1 MRRAKGVVRGALRD
15 PENEFD
21 DRAVLPAPAGLGEFR
36 RLSARQKAWGMVQGW
51 PEVSVLCN
59 IPTSAYAVPVC
70 SSAAQVLH
78 YTRYISRSGR
88 VPAYDEEGCVY
99 RTGEALEKTILA
111 WRSGDAKLRPEERA
125 LDQVIL
131 GISGEVPRE
140 RFEPAVLDWAREH
153 IRERPWV
160 VCFHYDHEGRP
171 HAHLLCRHRSWR
183 GGRVLRVGP
192 GGLRLLRE
200 DFASRLIERGI
211 EANATRPCTR
221 GRRRQFLLRRAYAA
235 NKSGGFYMSPS
246 GRREV
251 LRQVGEALEGR
262 PEPDPV
268 ADMMRRNRVKVLG
281 YAAGFIR
288 ELRESGSPGDLE
300 LAGRLAEYYRAL
312 PPVRSIV
319 EATVERLARQREQ
332 EALREETPAEK
343 KRERA
348 LSGPQR

>member
-1 MRRAKGVVRGALRD
+1 MRGARREVRGPLRD

-21 DRAVLPAPAGLGEFR
+21 DAARQPLPAGLGEIR
-36 RLSARQKAWGMVQGW
+36 TLTARQKAWGMVRGW

-59 IPTSAYAVPVC
+59 ARTSAYAVPVC
-70 SSAAQVLH
+70 SSAAQVLN
-78 YTRYISRSGR
+78 YAKYISRNGR
-88 VPAYDEEGCVY
+88 NAAYDEEGCVY
-99 RTGEALEKTILA
+99 RTGEAVEKVILA
-111 WRSGDAKLRPEERA
+111 WRSGDGKVRPAERA
-125 LDQVIL
+125 LGQMIL
-131 GISGEVPRE
+131 GVTGEVPRE
-140 RFEPAVLDWAREH
+140 RFEAAVREWAREH

-160 VCFHYDHEGRP
+160 VCFHYEHEKSP
-171 HAHLLCRHRSWR
+171 HAHILYRSRSWKD
-183 GGRVLRVGP
+183 GRTFCLQRRE
-192 GGLRLLRE
+192 LRLLRE
-200 DFASRLIERGI
+200 DFASRLLERGI
-211 EANATRPCTR
+211 AANATRPFTR
-221 GRRRQFLLRRAYAA
+221 GKRWQPLLRRAYAA